1 MTAARL
7 PYCSLRL
14 FVLSRPQIVFT
25 TTICIKVR
33 SKSLLL
39 LQSPQILQ
47 EFSENFSFRIPI
59 FAPALRF
66 VRSEEGFGPETA
78 AALRFGPALHS
89 WRIMTASTLTS
100 LGHFSFFFWQQ
111 ISHLQHNSVYK
122 YIRSATI
129 EESLVQLNHRKW
141 CRNYLRSCMITNTCR
156 YDLCL
161 IFKNRYKMWK

>member
-1 MTAARL
+1 MTAACL

-14 FVLSRPQIVFT
+14 FALSRPQIVFT

-33 SKSLLL
+33 SRSLLL

-47 EFSENFSFRIPI
+47 EFSENFSIRIPI
-59 FAPALRF
+59 FAPAFRF
-66 VRSEEGFGPETA
+66 VRSEWGFGPATA
-78 AALRFGPALHS
+78 AALRFGPALYS

-100 LGHFSFFFWQQ
+100 LGHFSFFWQQ

-129 EESLVQLNHRKW
+129 EESLVQFNHRKW
-141 CRNYLRSCMITNTCR
+141 CRNYLRSYMITNTCR
-156 YDLCL
+156 YDLCS
-161 IFKNRYKMWK
+161 IFKNRYKMLK

>member
-66 VRSEEGFGPETA
+66 VRSEEGFGPATA

-100 LGHFSFFFWQQ
+100 LGHFSFFFGNRFRTCNIIRFINISEVQQ
-111 ISHLQHNSVYK
+111 SKRV
-122 YIRSATI
+122 
-129 EESLVQLNHRKW
+129 
-141 CRNYLRSCMITNTCR
+141 SCN
-156 YDLCL
+156 
-161 IFKNRYKMWK
+161 